1 MLLLKI
7 TIFKR
12 NLNIPLLIFLK
23 KFNDLIITDSNF
35 ILQYSKT
42 YKIILNTNEEIQ
54 SHKSRL

>member
-54 SHKSRL
+54 SIKSRL